1 MIHLLIIKNEYSKR
15 LVKNVGLEIAKPR
28 KHPLK
33 KRGDKM
39 KHRIIGTLLITTVM
53 IGSSCSHKKDQWK
66 KERIKT
72 NTQARSHTRK
82 HLQDFTEKWPLS
94 SQSAINGLYAKYG
107 LPNSITSDMVIWN
120 TTPPFKKT
128 VVFKEQ
134 IIQKFP
140 FLHWDVIQQTIDYKV
155 PVDKISQLAK
165 FNGSL
170 IVDRTKGELSSRS
183 EKEEMNFL
191 AFNLADKIIRG
202 DLSVEEA
209 RREYTKS
216 AEEFVM
222 GSTNPMLS
230 EFVFRPQTNTA
241 DPDRMMQSQEIK
253 TNRK

>member
-1 MIHLLIIKNEYSKR
+1 
-15 LVKNVGLEIAKPR
+15 
-28 KHPLK
+28 
-33 KRGDKM
+33 
-39 KHRIIGTLLITTVM
+39 
-53 IGSSCSHKKDQWK
+53 
-66 KERIKT
+66 
-72 NTQARSHTRK
+72 
-82 HLQDFTEKWPLS
+82 
-94 SQSAINGLYAKYG
+94 
-107 LPNSITSDMVIWN
+107 
-120 TTPPFKKT
+120 
-128 VVFKEQ
+128 
-134 IIQKFP
+134 
-140 FLHWDVIQQTIDYKV
+140 VIQQTIDYKV